1 MANLFDNFDNLE
13 NGLLQQAK
21 TDEAKNL
28 IRKTILSS
36 KKKKLST
43 RETFTQINLLI
54 VGSLGIC

>member
-13 NGLLQQAK
+13 NVLLQQAK

-28 IRKTILSS
+28 IRETILSS
-36 KKKKLST
+36 KKKRLST
-43 RETFTQINLLI
+43 RETFTEINLLI